1 MIRLALALALVAST
15 AAAACSGPEGALA
28 VETGSRSEAL
38 TAARLAELPQVDV
51 AVGDKQYRGP
61 KLADALHL
69 AGVVGAGAVEAVA
82 ADGYKQTLAAE
93 VVGRDDVIVALG
105 LPAADGPLKLV
116 VPGSPGLSV
125 KRLTALR
132 PAPVAP

>member
-15 AAAACSGPEGALA
+15 AAVACSGPEGALA

-51 AVGDKQYRGP
+51 AVGDKTYRGP

-116 VPGSPGLSV
+116 VPGSPGLSI

-132 PAPVAP
+132 PAPAAP

>member
-1 MIRLALALALVAST
+1 MIRLALTLALAVS
-15 AAAACSGPEGALA
+15 AAQLACSGPEGALA
-28 VETGSRSEAL
+28 VETGARSEAL
-38 TAARLAELPQVDV
+38 SAARLAELPQVDV
-51 AVGDKQYRGP
+51 KVGDRSFRGP
-61 KLADALHL
+61 KLADALRL

-105 LPAADGPLKLV
+105 LTAEDGPLKLV

-132 PAPVAP
+132 PAPPAP